1 MIYKRVAARLQAQ
14 DWLAITIEFAIVV
27 VGVFVGTWV
36 ANLNQGRV
44 EAGETRQMIRYLRP
58 ELGNNIAIFQAVKN
72 YHAVTRRYSATA
84 FAGWRGEP
92 AVSDRDFVTAAYQ
105 ASQINYTAINGSS
118 WAEAFGSDRLRTTAR
133 RIGWRL

>member
-1 MIYKRVAARLQAQ
+1 MIYKRVAARLKAQ
-14 DWLAITIEFAIVV
+14 DWLTILIEFAIVV
-27 VGVFVGTWV
+27 GGVFVGTWV

-44 EAGETRQMIRYLRP
+44 EADETRQMIRNLTP

-72 YHAVTRRYSATA
+72 YYAVTRRYSATG

-118 WAEAFGSDRLRTTAR
+118 WAEAFGNDRLRTTAR